1 MKVDNKFGD
10 NAATFKVMGPLMK
23 PSVLDDSVKFTL
35 PLRNKIVSFLV
46 IDVLFSFPLRG
57 HLNFNFRK
65 T

>member
-23 PSVLDDSVKFTL
+23 PFLLDEFTL
-35 PLRNKIVSFLV
+35 LRRNKIISFFI
-46 IDVLFSFPLRG
+46 IDVRFSFPLKG
-57 HLNFNFRK
+57 HLNFNFKK